1 MVGWTD
7 GERDEDGEKWTDGWI
22 NTWMK
27 ENERE
32 RRDNTR

>member
-7 GERDEDGEKWTDGWI
+7 GEEDEDGEKRTDGWI

-27 ENERE
+27 DRE
-32 RRDNTR
+32 